1 MGPGSGEKNLED
13 VTLDLEKKFK
23 IVLMIL
29 VLVISFGTGG
39 YTIIEGWPPL
49 ESLYMTVITLST
61 VGFREVYPLS
71 PAGKIFTIIV
81 VIFGVGGA
89 AYTASIMGKMIVE
102 GEIRKVLGRRKMEKS
117 LKGLKDHYIVCGY
130 GRVGRRICKEF
141 WIRKAPFVVVENDP
155 QIVEQIEKDGFLC
168 VQGDSTEDSTL
179 TNAGIEK
186 AKGLVSAVANEADNV
201 FIVLSARQ
209 LNPDLFITARADSD
223 AAERKIKRAGANKVV
238 SPYKIGGIRMA
249 LTTLRPNLVDF
260 MKVVT
265 FDKETGLV
273 IEEIEIKPNSP
284 LTFCTLKDS
293 PIRKEFGIM
302 VAGIKKPGK
311 DVFLNPSPETKIE
324 AGDILIVIGEK
335 EQLEKLEMIA
345 GP

>member
-1 MGPGSGEKNLED
+1 M
-13 VTLDLEKKFK
+13 DLEKKFK
-23 IVLMIL
+23 IVLLIL
-29 VLVISFGTGG
+29 VLMMSFGTLG
-39 YTIIEGWPPL
+39 YTVIERWSFL
-49 ESLYMTVITLST
+49 DSLYITLLTLSI
-61 VGFREVYPLS
+61 VGSGEVYPLTQT
-71 PAGKIFTIIV
+71 GKVFTMIL
-81 VIFGVGGA
+81 VIFWVAGA
-89 AYTASIMGKMIVE
+89 GYTLTVIGQMIVG
-102 GEIRKVLGRRKMEKS
+102 GEIRKLLGRRKMEKS
-117 LKGLKDHYIVCGY
+117 LKDLKDHYIVCGY

-141 WIRKAPFVVVENDP
+141 CIRKVPFVVVEKDP
-155 QIVEQIEKDGFLC
+155 LIVEQIVKDGFLC

-179 TNAGIEK
+179 TNAEIEK

-201 FIVLSARQ
+201 FIVLSVRQ
-209 LNPDLFITARADSD
+209 LNPNLFITARADSD
-223 AAERKIKRAGANKVV
+223 AGEKKILRAGANKVV

-284 LTFCTLKDS
+284 LTQGTLKDS

-302 VAGIKKPGK
+302 VVGIKKIGK

-335 EQLEKLEMIA
+335 EKLDKLETMA
-345 GP
+345 GA

>member
-1 MGPGSGEKNLED
+1 
-13 VTLDLEKKFK
+13 LDLEKRFK
-23 IVLMIL
+23 IVLVIL
-29 VLVISFGTGG
+29 ALVISFGTFG
-39 YTIIEGWPPL
+39 YTLIEKWPPL

-71 PAGKIFTIIV
+71 PTGKVFTMIV

-117 LKGLKDHYIVCGY
+117 LKDLKDHYIVCGY
-130 GRVGRRICKEF
+130 GRVGKRICKEF
-141 WIRKAPFVVVENDP
+141 CIRKVPFV
-155 QIVEQIEKDGFLC
+155 IVEKSSQIIAQIEKDGFLF
-168 VQGDSTEDSTL
+168 VQGDY
-179 TNAGIEK
+179 
-186 AKGLVSAVANEADNV
+186 V

-223 AAERKIKRAGANKVV
+223 SAEKKLKRAGANKVV

-273 IEEIEIKPNSP
+273 IEEIEVKPNSA
-284 LTFCTLKDS
+284 LTQDTLKDS
-293 PIRKEFGIM
+293 PIREEFGIM
-302 VAGIKKPGK
+302 VVGIKKPGK

-335 EQLEKLEMIA
+335 EQLEKLEKIA
-345 GP
+345 GV

>member
-1 MGPGSGEKNLED
+1 
-13 VTLDLEKKFK
+13 LEKKFRM
-23 IVLMIL
+23 VLIIL
-29 VLVISFGTGG
+29 ALVIVFGTIG
-39 YTIIEGWPPL
+39 YSLIEGWPPV
-49 ESLYMTVITLST
+49 ESLYMTLITLST
-61 VGFREVYPLS
+61 VGFGEVHPLS
-71 PAGKIFTIIV
+71 PTGKIFTMIL

-89 AYTASIMGKMIVE
+89 AYTVSIIGKMIVE

-117 LKGLKDHYIVCGY
+117 LRDLRDHYIVCGY

-141 WIRKAPFVVVENDP
+141 CIRKAPFVVVENDP
-155 QIVEQIEKDGFLC
+155 QIVEQIENDGFLC
-168 VQGDSTEDSTL
+168 VRGDSTEDSVL
-179 TNAGIEK
+179 TSAGIEK

-209 LNPDLFITARADSD
+209 LNPSLFITARADSD
-223 AAERKIKRAGANKVV
+223 TAERKIKRAGANKVV
-238 SPYKIGGIRMA
+238 SPYKIGGVRMA

-273 IEEIEIKPNSP
+273 IEEIEVKPDSS
-284 LTFCTLKDS
+284 LTQGTLKDS
-293 PIRKEFGIM
+293 PIRREYGIM

-335 EQLEKLEMIA
+335 EQLEKLETIA
-345 GP
+345 GG

>member
-1 MGPGSGEKNLED
+1 
-13 VTLDLEKKFK
+13 
-23 IVLMIL
+23 MIL
-29 VLVISFGTGG
+29 VLVILFGTIG
-39 YTIIEGWPPL
+39 YTIIEGWTPL
-49 ESLYMTVITLST
+49 DSLYMTLITLST
-61 VGFREVYPLS
+61 VGFGEVYQLS
-71 PAGKIFTIIV
+71 PTGKIFTMILV
-81 VIFGVGGA
+81 VFGVGGA
-89 AYTASIMGKMIVE
+89 AYTISIIGQMIVE

-141 WIRKAPFVVVENDP
+141 CIRKVPFVVVEKSP
-155 QIVEQIEKDGFLC
+155 QIIEQIEKDGFLF

-186 AKGLVSAVANEADNV
+186 AKGLVSALANEADNV

-223 AAERKIKRAGANKVV
+223 AAEKKLKRAGANKVV

-284 LTFCTLKDS
+284 LTLGTLKDS

-302 VAGIKKPGK
+302 VAGIKKLGK

-324 AGDILIVIGEK
+324 SGDILIVIGEK
-335 EQLEKLEMIA
+335 EQLEKLEKMA
-345 GP
+345 GA

>member
-1 MGPGSGEKNLED
+1 
-13 VTLDLEKKFK
+13 LDLEKKFK
-23 IVLMIL
+23 IVLVIL

-49 ESLYMTVITLST
+49 DSLYMTLITLST
-61 VGFREVYPLS
+61 VGFGEVYALS
-71 PAGKIFTIIV
+71 PTGKIFTMIL

-89 AYTASIMGKMIVE
+89 AYTISIIGQMIVE
-102 GEIRKVLGRRKMEKS
+102 GEIRKLLGRRKMEKS

-141 WIRKAPFVVVENDP
+141 CIRKAPFVVVEKDP
-155 QIVEQIEKDGFLC
+155 QVMEQVEKDGFLF

-179 TNAGIEK
+179 INAGIEK
-186 AKGLVSAVANEADNV
+186 AKGLVSALANEADNV

-209 LNPDLFITARADSD
+209 LNPNLFITARADSD
-223 AAERKIKRAGANKVV
+223 TAERKIKRAGANKVV

-284 LTFCTLKDS
+284 LTQTTLKDS

-311 DVFLNPSPETKIE
+311 DVFLNPSPDTQIE

-335 EQLEKLEMIA
+335 EQLEKLETMA
-345 GP
+345 GA

>member
-1 MGPGSGEKNLED
+1 
-13 VTLDLEKKFK
+13 LDLEKKFK

-29 VLVISFGTGG
+29 VLVISFGTIG
-39 YTIIEGWPPL
+39 YSIIERWSPL
-49 ESLYMTVITLST
+49 DSLYMTIITLST
-61 VGFREVYPLS
+61 VGFGEIHPLS
-71 PAGKIFTIIV
+71 PAGKIFTMIV
-81 VIFGVGGA
+81 VIFGVAGA
-89 AYTASIMGKMIVE
+89 AYTVSIIGQMIVE
-102 GEIRKVLGRRKMEKS
+102 GEIRKLLGRRKMEKS
-117 LKGLKDHYIVCGY
+117 LKDLKDHYIVCGY
-130 GRVGRRICKEF
+130 GRVGRKICKEF
-141 WIRKAPFVVVENDP
+141 CIRKVPFVVVEKDL
-155 QIVEQIEKDGFLC
+155 QMVEQIEKDGFLF

-186 AKGLVSAVANEADNV
+186 AKGLVSALANEADNV

-209 LNPDLFITARADSD
+209 LNPSIFITARADSD
-223 AAERKIKRAGANKVV
+223 AAEKKILRAGANKVV

-284 LTFCTLKDS
+284 LTQGTLKDS

-302 VAGIKKPGK
+302 VVGIKKIGK
-311 DVFLNPSPETKIE
+311 EVFLNPSPETKIE
-324 AGDILIVIGEK
+324 AGDILIVIGKK
-335 EQLEKLEMIA
+335 EELGKLETMTGA
-345 GP
+345 